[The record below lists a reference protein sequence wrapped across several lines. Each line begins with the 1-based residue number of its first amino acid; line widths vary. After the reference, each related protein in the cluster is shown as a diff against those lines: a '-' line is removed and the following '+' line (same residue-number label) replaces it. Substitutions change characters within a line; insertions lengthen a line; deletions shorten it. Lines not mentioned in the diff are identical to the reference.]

1 MDKEQLVRLK
11 YKKNSHMTAV
21 QTNNDKV
28 IQLVPNPAF
37 DVMYNHIQENAKV
50 FTGYNLSLIHI

>member
-1 MDKEQLVRLK
+1 MEQGQLVRLK

-50 FTGYNLSLIHI
+50 FTGYNGTILYR

>member
-1 MDKEQLVRLK
+1 MEQEQLVRLK

-28 IQLVPNPAF
+28 IQLVLNPAF
-37 DVMYNHIQENAKV
+37 DVMYKHIQENAKV
-50 FTGYNLSLIHI
+50 FTVYNGTILYR